1 MLIIID
7 ARIPV
12 EARKKL
18 RRYGDLLE
26 LKTEGLTYPAIS
38 GHPDIF
44 FTQIQNRLVV
54 APNLP
59 GKYHEVLDRHGI
71 IRKIGEKP
79 AGPEYPA
86 SAIYNAAVTENLI
99 VHNFRITDKGILDEL
114 SDARKIHVSQGYTRC
129 NLVFLCSRMAITSDR
144 GIYKKLRESDIETL
158 YTDPAEIRLP
168 GFSHGFFGGTCG
180 TDGRHFFILG
190 SLSKIKQG
198 SEITAFIEKS
208 GLITIELCNTPLIDG
223 GSIFCLEK

>member
-1 MLIIID
+1 MLFIID
-7 ARIPV
+7 ARMPE

-18 RRYGDLLE
+18 HRYGDLLE

-44 FTQIQNRLVV
+44 FTQIENRIVV

-59 GKYHEVLDRHGI
+59 EKYHETLDRHNI
-71 IRKIGEKP
+71 VRKIGEKP
-79 AGPEYPA
+79 AGTHYPA
-86 SAIYNAAVTENLI
+86 SATYNAAIVENLI
-99 VHNFRITDKGILDEL
+99 IHNFQITDKGILNEL
-114 SDARKIHVSQGYTRC
+114 PEARRIHVSQGYTRC
-129 NLVFLCSRMAITSDR
+129 NLVFLNSRMAVTSDR
-144 GIYKKLRESDIETL
+144 GIYNKLCKIDIETL
-158 YTDPAEIRLP
+158 YADPAEIKLP
-168 GFSHGFFGGTCG
+168 GFRHGFFGGTCG

-198 SEITAFIEKS
+198 PEIASFIDKA
-208 GLITIELCNTPLIDG
+208 GLLTIELCNTPLIDG